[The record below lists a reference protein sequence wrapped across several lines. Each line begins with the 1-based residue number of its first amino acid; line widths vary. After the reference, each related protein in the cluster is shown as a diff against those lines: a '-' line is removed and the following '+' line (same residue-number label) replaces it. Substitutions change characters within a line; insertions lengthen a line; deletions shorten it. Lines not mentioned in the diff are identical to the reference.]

1 MKPDSQDIALRNL
14 LKEHGHV
21 PAARNPAFRSEV
33 WARIEQRRR
42 VPSTWWAWV
51 RMHLAG
57 FTLAAFASVAVA
69 SALGGW
75 AAKAR
80 QTAMRETMLIRYV
93 ASIDPHHQVDSSSGT
108 ALE

>member
-1 MKPDSQDIALRNL
+1 MP
-14 LKEHGHV
+14 V
-21 PAARNPAFRSEV
+21 ARNPAFRAAV

-42 VPSTWWAWV
+42 SPVTWRAWV
-51 RMHLAG
+51 RMHFAG
-57 FTLAAFASVAVA
+57 FALAAVASVAVA

-75 AAKAR
+75 AAKTR

-93 ASIDPHHQVDSSSGT
+93 ASIDPHHQVASSAGA